1 MRTRQ
6 RLDVTGV
13 VQGVG
18 FRPFVHRLAG
28 DLQLG
33 GFVRNELGRVHIEVE
48 GPQSAVTLF
57 RALLREQSPPL
68 AAIDTVAAEVMAPR
82 GQESFRIE
90 GSADV
95 SPDGDLP
102 VRMVPADVATCDDC
116 IGELFDPADRRYRH
130 PFITCTNCGPRFTI
144 ITELPYDRPNTTM
157 GGFELCPACAAE
169 YHDPADRRFH
179 AQPLA
184 CPGCGPRLR
193 YEDDGGYVTTGS
205 DAVIAAI
212 QADMAAGRVVAIKGL
227 GGYHLACDATDERAV
242 TRLRQRKERPD
253 KPLAVMV
260 ADLDAARALAHVDPI
275 EAEAL
280 CSPARP
286 IVLLRRRPDVALAPG
301 VAPDNPM
308 VGVMLPST
316 PLHHLLFRVSPS
328 RPTGVPG
335 VLVMTSGNLVEEP
348 ICYRD
353 DEVRERLGSIA
364 DGFCD
369 HDRPIN
375 APCDDSVVRVI
386 GGAAVPI
393 RRSRGYAPAA
403 FALPFAVGPTLAVG
417 GEIKNTFC
425 VADGRHAW
433 ISQHI
438 GDMQNLETVDA
449 FERSVR
455 DLQSFHHIR
464 PERIAVDAHPG
475 YHSHRWAAE
484 HAAGRPLVD
493 VQHHHAH
500 LAALMVEHRWPQ
512 DQPLLG
518 FVFDGTGYGTDGELW
533 GGEVLLAD
541 FTDAQRL
548 GALASVPLPG
558 GEAAVHNPCRVALA
572 HLAAAGIGWGPD
584 LAPVAACDATELRVL
599 EQQVRDDSGQ
609 PRTTS
614 MGRLF
619 DAVASLLGLRHR
631 ITYEAQAA
639 IQLEFLA
646 ASASVPADGFAFGLD
661 DGRIDPAPVLHAIVD
676 GVRAGTDRA
685 SLALAFHHAVVDAIV
700 SVAGDVRSERPVPAV
715 GLTGGCFQNALLTD
729 LAAMCLVDEGFEVLT
744 HRLVPPNDGGIAL
757 GQVAVAAARALA
769 TTTVD
774 GGA

>member
-1 MRTRQ
+1 MRTRR
-6 RLDVTGV
+6 RLEVTGV

-18 FRPFVHRLAG
+18 FRPFVHRLAC

-33 GFVRNELGRVHIEVE
+33 GFVRNDVGRVHIEVE
-48 GPQSAVTLF
+48 GPESSVTLF

-68 AAIDTVAAEVMAPR
+68 AAIDTIVAEVMAPH
-82 GQESFRIE
+82 GEASFRIE
-90 GSADV
+90 ASADG
-95 SPDGDLP
+95 SPDVEPP
-102 VRMVPADVATCDDC
+102 VRVVPSDVATCDDC
-116 IGELFDPADRRYRH
+116 LAELFDPADRRYRH

-157 GGFELCPACAAE
+157 TRFELCPTCSAE

-184 CPGCGPRLR
+184 CPACGPRLR
-193 YEDDGGYVTTGS
+193 YENGGGFTTAGS
-205 DAVIAAI
+205 DAVIAAV
-212 QADMAAGRVVAIKGL
+212 QADLAAGKTVAIKGL
-227 GGYHLACDATDERAV
+227 GGYHLACDAADERAV

-260 ADLDAARALAHVDPI
+260 PDLDAARSLADIDPI

-280 CSPARP
+280 CSPAAP
-286 IVLLRRRPDVALAPG
+286 IVLLRRRPDAAVAPG

-308 VGVMLPST
+308 VGLMLPST
-316 PLHHLLFRVSPS
+316 PLHHLLFRLSPS
-328 RPTGVPG
+328 RPAEVPAA
-335 VLVMTSGNLVEEP
+335 LVMTSGNLVEEP

-353 DEVRERLGSIA
+353 DEVRERLGAIA

-369 HDRPIN
+369 HDRPIHV
-375 APCDDSVVRVI
+375 PCDDSVVRVI
-386 GGAAVPI
+386 GGTAVPI

-403 FALPFAVGPTLAVG
+403 FGLPFAVGSTLAVG
-417 GEIKNTFC
+417 GEMKNTFC
-425 VADGRHAW
+425 LAHGRHAW

-438 GDMQNLETVDA
+438 GDMGNLETLRA
-449 FERSVR
+449 FERSVE
-455 DLQSFHHIR
+455 DLQSFH
-464 PERIAVDAHPG
+464 RIQPSAIAADAHPG
-475 YHSHRWAAE
+475 YHTRRWAAQ
-484 HAAGRPLVD
+484 HTNGRRLIE

-500 LAALMVEHRWPQ
+500 LAALMVEHRWSEA
-512 DQPLLG
+512 QPLLG
-518 FVFDGTGYGTDGELW
+518 FVFDGTGYGTDGDLW

-541 FTDAQRL
+541 YGHAHRL
-548 GALASVPLPG
+548 GSLVPVPLPG
-558 GEAAVHNPCRVALA
+558 GDAAVQNPCRVALA
-572 HLAAAGIGWGPD
+572 HLAAAGIGWGRD
-584 LAPVAACDATELRVL
+584 LAPVVACDPTELRIL
-599 EQQVRDDSGQ
+599 EQQVREDGAE

-646 ASASVPADGFAFGLD
+646 ASTSVPADGVAFGLD

-676 GVRAGTDRA
+676 GIRAGTDRA

-700 SVAGDVRSERPVPAV
+700 QVAGEVRSERPVRVV

-729 LAAMCLVDEGFEVLT
+729 LATRCLVDEGFEVLT

-757 GQVAVAAARALA
+757 GQVAVAGAQADGAPA
-769 TTTVD
+769 EV